1 MGLALYLRVAENKN
15 TCHKTT
21 HTKNQSKQPTPN
33 QYLTQSTSGN
43 TDEEYYSQTPWL
55 LDKDH
60 KGLCLFEINI
70 PLPFCEHEL
79 PTEQSILLQFYL
91 HCHSFSIRLL
101 WFGDRGE
108 KKKQSNP
115 NKQKK
120 KRTQKRKLEVLTL
133 ISKAIFIQEWGI
145 RLTHSRGIPI
155 FTIFIL
161 TPNFI
166 SVVHNLEQLSYT
178 LPPFLQLARIN
189 SCFTRLLHIINWNK
203 KLLNNNRTTVT
214 AKKTQ
219 PNNVL
224 EYH

>member
-1 MGLALYLRVAENKN
+1 MSCQQNRV
-15 TCHKTT
+15 
-21 HTKNQSKQPTPN
+21 
-33 QYLTQSTSGN
+33 
-43 TDEEYYSQTPWL
+43 YSYSFICTATAFL
-55 LDKDH
+55 LDYCDLET
-60 KGLCLFEINI
+60 G
-70 PLPFCEHEL
+70 
-79 PTEQSILLQFYL
+79 
-91 HCHSFSIRLL
+91 
-101 WFGDRGE
+101 G
-108 KKKQSNP
+108 KKKKSKAIQT
-115 NKQKK
+115 NKKK

-145 RLTHSRGIPI
+145 RPTHSRRIPI

-214 AKKTQ
+214 AKK
-219 PNNVL
+219 PNQTTCWNTIK
-224 EYH
+224 